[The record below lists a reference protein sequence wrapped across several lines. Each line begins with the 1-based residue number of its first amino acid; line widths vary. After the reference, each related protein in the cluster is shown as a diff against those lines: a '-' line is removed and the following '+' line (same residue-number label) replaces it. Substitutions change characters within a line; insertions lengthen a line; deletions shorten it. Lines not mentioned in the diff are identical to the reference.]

1 MRPAVIQALLAA
13 SNTREEIRVA
23 AAAAPPSAASAFP
36 YEATIF
42 KTATS
47 EPRKETKGICPQNTF
62 PLKIYKLSCRF
73 SSPIEKFRSGHSCFT
88 ASYFPVKRTAVLVIF
103 KESLLT
109 HFLKRRNQ
117 TGKFLLEYW

>member
-1 MRPAVIQALLAA
+1 MIQALLAA
-13 SNTREEIRVA
+13 SNTREEIRV

-117 TGKFLLEYW
+117 KGIFC